1 MSSPAASRQAKAEL
15 RRNQIV
21 AAAKACFSQ
30 YGFHAASMAEIA
42 QRSALSVGQIYRY
55 FVNKDAII
63 AEIVNRIINE
73 KMRRLEDLSDHIN
86 LIAGTLAT
94 RTLYQL
100 PGQSEDDHLLM
111 LEVTAEATRNP
122 AVAAM
127 LSDAEAR
134 LFRHVCRN
142 LQQLYPSFSDEEI
155 AARVEFIAV
164 LSEGTGY
171 RLLTT
176 QKADPKLLEALYQQ
190 AISHLFRESATPNE

>member
-1 MSSPAASRQAKAEL
+1 MPTPTASRQAKAEL

-21 AAAKACFSQ
+21 DAAKICFRQ
-30 YGFHAASMAEIA
+30 RGFHAASMAEIA

-55 FVNKDAII
+55 FANKDAII
-63 AEIVNRIINE
+63 EEIVNRIINE
-73 KMRRLEDLSDHIN
+73 KLRRLEDISDHIN
-86 LIAGTLAT
+86 LIAATLAA
-94 RTLYQL
+94 RTLYQT
-100 PGQSEDDHLLM
+100 PGQSEIDHLLM

-122 AVAAM
+122 LVAKI

-134 LFRHVCRN
+134 LFHHVCRN
-142 LQQLYPSFSDEEI
+142 LKTLYPQFSDAEI

-176 QKADPKLLEALYQQ
+176 QKADITLLEGLYQQ
-190 AISHLFRESATPNE
+190 AISHLFHQLETPND

>member
-1 MSSPAASRQAKAEL
+1 MSSPTESRQAKAEL

-21 AAAKACFSQ
+21 AAAKVCFRQ

-63 AEIVNRIINE
+63 AEIVDRIIND

-176 QKADPKLLEALYQQ
+176 QKADPKLLEGLYQQ